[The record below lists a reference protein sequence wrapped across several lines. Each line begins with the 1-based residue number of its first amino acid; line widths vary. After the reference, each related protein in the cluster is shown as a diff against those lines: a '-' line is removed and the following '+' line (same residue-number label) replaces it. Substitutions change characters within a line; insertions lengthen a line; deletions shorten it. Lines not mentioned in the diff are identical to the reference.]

1 MTGAPHAPVTG
12 PSVWKPADFADDG
25 SWVCP
30 LTAEQAGQMAAAAE
44 AWRRAG
50 THYEAIEDPARL
62 LPALLP
68 LVEQVK
74 RDLAGRGFVVLRGL
88 PTAGFSD
95 ADCANMFWAL
105 GMLFG
110 SGLTQNARGDLVCP
124 VTDTGVIYS
133 HEPGVSTGRAYQS
146 SARLLFHN
154 DPTDVVGLYCVRKAK
169 SGGESAIVSAPAIHN
184 AILAEYPEH
193 LDTLFQGFAYDRKG
207 ESWPE
212 EPEASRPI
220 PVFKRRGERL
230 SCRFARSYMNSGA
243 IKAGRPLTEAE
254 RAALDCFERTAE
266 REDLVLHM
274 AFEPGDV
281 QLLDNFTV
289 LHGRNR
295 FEDHPEPERRRFLH
309 RLWLRIDEPP
319 WSEEDPIMRNEAVR
333 FGNLGWT
340 RDEWHRIRAERQV
353 A

>member
-1 MTGAPHAPVTG
+1 MTEHRPVVG
-12 PSVWKPADFADDG
+12 PAAWKPRDFEQDR
-25 SWVCP
+25 SWLYE
-30 LTAEQAGQMAAAAE
+30 LTERQAAEMAAAAE
-44 AWRRAG
+44 SWRRAG
-50 THYEAIEDPARL
+50 LHYEDIEEPASRL
-62 LPALLP
+62 PSLLP

-74 RDLAGRGFVVLRGL
+74 RDLAGRGFVLLRGM
-88 PTAGFSD
+88 PTVGFSD
-95 ADCANMFWAL
+95 ADCANMFWAF
-105 GMLFG
+105 GMLMG
-110 SGLTQNARGDLVCP
+110 EGLTQNARGDLVCP
-124 VTDTGVIYS
+124 VTDVGVVYS

-146 SARLLFHN
+146 SAHLLFHN

-169 SGGESAIVSAPAIHN
+169 SGGESAIVSAPSIHN
-184 AILAEYPEH
+184 AILAEHPEH
-193 LDTLFQGFAYDRKG
+193 LDTLFGGFAYDRKG

-220 PVFKRRGERL
+220 PVFHRRGDRL

-243 IKAGRPLTEAE
+243 IKAGRPLTEKE

-266 REDLVLHM
+266 REDLVMHM

-281 QLLDNFTV
+281 QLLDNLTV
-289 LHGRNR
+289 LHGRNA

-319 WSEEDPIMRNEAVR
+319 WSDEDPIMRNEAVR
-333 FGNLGWT
+333 FGNLGWS
-340 RDEWHRIRAERQV
+340 RDEWRRVRAERNV